1 MNDRPHEDNVN
12 LDSKV
17 GRSARQSVLQ
27 RILLA
32 CGLVGPIL
40 FTATYLIN
48 GALHPGYDLLRQPI
62 STLDLLANGWIQSA
76 NFIIFGL
83 LIACFAVALRKELVR
98 GFGATW
104 IPLLQGLVAL
114 GLLISGVFVHDPLHT
129 SGDILSFSALVASCF
144 VFARRFAM
152 DSRWRGWATYSIVT
166 GVFILLFIIAF
177 GVAQSHHGFA
187 GLFER
192 LAIIVRS
199 IWTIL
204 LAARLL
210 TRPGLLSPQEEGLE
224 AVRN

>member
-1 MNDRPHEDNVN
+1 MNTQPHEDNVH
-12 LDSKV
+12 LDSQV
-17 GRSARQSVLQ
+17 SRSALQSVVQ
-27 RILLA
+27 RLLLA
-32 CGLVGPIL
+32 CGIVAPIL
-40 FTATYLIN
+40 FTATYSIE

-62 STLDLLANGWIQSA
+62 SNLELVTNGWVQSA

-83 LIACFAVALRKELVR
+83 LIVCFAFGLRKELVG

-114 GLLISGVFVHDPLHT
+114 GLIISGVFVHDPLHT
-129 SGDILSFSALVASCF
+129 SGNILSFSALVVSCF

-152 DSRWRGWATYSIVT
+152 DTRWHGWATYSIAT
-166 GVFILLFIIAF
+166 GVFTLLFIIAF
-177 GVAQSHHGFA
+177 GVAQSHHGPA

-192 LAIIVRS
+192 MAIITRS

-210 TRPGLLSPQEEGLE
+210 AKPGRLSPQEGRLGPQ
-224 AVRN
+224 RK